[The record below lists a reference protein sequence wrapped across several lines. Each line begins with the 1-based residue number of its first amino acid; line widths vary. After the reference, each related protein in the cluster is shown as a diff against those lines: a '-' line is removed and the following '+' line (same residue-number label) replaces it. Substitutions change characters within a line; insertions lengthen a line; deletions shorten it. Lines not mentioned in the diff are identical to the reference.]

1 MEAFPSWGSTLAAL
15 LPLRPDTLQEL
26 DRASQEDGT
35 VWPGGRPGPRPGR
48 SAAELPAL
56 RPLSKWPALLP
67 QLGKHALQ
75 LAILFYWLMWA
86 SGQEE
91 LGLNQ
96 YSFYYVIVGK

>member
-1 MEAFPSWGSTLAAL
+1 MALA
-15 LPLRPDTLQEL
+15 
-26 DRASQEDGT
+26 
-35 VWPGGRPGPRPGR
+35 GPRGGGWGGV
-48 SAAELPAL
+48 STELPAL

-67 QLGKHALQ
+67 RPGKHTLQ

>member
-1 MEAFPSWGSTLAAL
+1 MPRRVPHA
-15 LPLRPDTLQEL
+15 QEN
-26 DRASQEDGT
+26 AQAQESAPC
-35 VWPGGRPGPRPGR
+35 PGECPRPRPGR
-48 SAAELPAL
+48 SAAEMLAC
-56 RPLSKWPALLP
+56 RPLSKRPALMP
-67 QLGKHALQ
+67 ELGKHTLQ